1 MILRTL
7 LFLVALYLILY
18 LLAKSL
24 GAFFRQV
31 GQSKPKP
38 KMPKTKEQP
47 VLHIRKED
55 VEDAEFE
62 DIPEDKKNKE
72 D

>member
-7 LFLVALYLILY
+7 LFLAALYLILY

-31 GQSKPKP
+31 GQTKPKP
-38 KMPKTKEQP
+38 KMPKAKEKP
-47 VLHIRKED
+47 ILRIRKED

-62 DIPEDKKNKE
+62 DIPEAKKSKE